1 MSLFF
6 SGIYLW
12 SFTFPPAELTG
23 NFENHQADV
32 DVSVHENRPKQF
44 FNDRMNRFFLGWC
57 HGIFPIL
64 TKGSDI
70 FVSYTFNTQWFLCF
84 FHCSSCIW
92 KKKHQN
98 IHMFFTFKVD
108 FSNQISWQSMEKN
121 KPLDVYL
128 LQQLPWSGGKRFSM
142 HGICCWHWWGF
153 PARLPNGDESR
164 TKNSKFGKNNKKS
177 GALVEVFQHILE
189 TKNSINSQSKTSLFT
204 SQMRPFIT
212 KPWRQQ
218 NRRHRGCKI

>member
-1 MSLFF
+1 MVSLFF
-6 SGIYLW
+6 SL
-12 SFTFPPAELTG
+12 LKL
-23 NFENHQADV
+23 H
-32 DVSVHENRPKQF
+32 
-44 FNDRMNRFFLGWC
+44 L
-57 HGIFPIL
+57 
-64 TKGSDI
+64 
-70 FVSYTFNTQWFLCF
+70 
-84 FHCSSCIW
+84 
-92 KKKHQN
+92 KKKN
-98 IHMFFTFKVD
+98 IKTSTCFHF
-108 FSNQISWQSMEKN
+108 QGR
-121 KPLDVYL
+121 L
-128 LQQLPWSGGKRFSM
+128 LQPNFMTINGKKQAFGCVFVAATPLKWWKTVSM